1 MELLLLLV
9 EIIAT
14 AVLLGLAGMFIR
26 LFDALVLTPKRI
38 RSRLGIQAIAENA
51 PPSSLLGNFQPRN
64 NTKFKG
70 KQVHRICFHRVEYR
84 YCRGSIRIRP
94 KMGTTSEQRL

>member
-14 AVLLGLAGMFIR
+14 VVLLGLAGMFVR
-26 LFDALVLTPKRI
+26 LFDTLVLTPQRI
-38 RSRLGIQAIAENA
+38 RSRLGIQAIGENG

-64 NTKFKG
+64 NTRLKG
-70 KQVHRICFHRVEYR
+70 KQVHRICLHRVGYYR

-94 KMGTTSEQRL
+94 KMGGM

>member
-1 MELLLLLV
+1 MALLLLLL

-14 AVLLGLAGMFIR
+14 VVLLGLAGMFVR
-26 LFDALVLTPKRI
+26 LFDALVSTPQRI
-38 RSRLGIQAIAENA
+38 RSRLGNA

-64 NTKFKG
+64 NTRTEG
-70 KQVHRICFHRVEYR
+70 KQVHRICLHRVEYYR

-94 KMGTTSEQRL
+94 KMGGM